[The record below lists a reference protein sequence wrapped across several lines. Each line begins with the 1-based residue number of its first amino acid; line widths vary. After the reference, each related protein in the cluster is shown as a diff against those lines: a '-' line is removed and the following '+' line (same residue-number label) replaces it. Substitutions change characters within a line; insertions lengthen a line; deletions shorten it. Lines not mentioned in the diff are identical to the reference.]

1 MGWKAAYA
9 VRMSG
14 LKGKTKTDVLEA
26 LAAMLNEKNGD
37 CFPSTETIA
46 KVARVSPNVVR
57 PTLKE
62 LEEEGLIATL
72 QKPGCVRHFRLF
84 LNRLPEPLLK
94 PEGVTESEPL
104 TKPLPLTKLEGV
116 TKLLGDPSQNNE
128 GTPNET
134 VRGPLTKLVPEL
146 GKELGIELGKELVS
160 SVRSSTGF
168 KSEPSEGSEVN
179 PEGVQKCTLT
189 GFRSEPQKRKETG
202 KEIGKK
208 QEECVHAQEPLPPP
222 PTDSDLEAMC
232 AQYDGDLSN
241 GAVEPVS
248 EKPRA
253 KTKKIREPL
262 VPLPE
267 TLPDDWRALAKER
280 RPEIDPD
287 ALLRKMRV
295 RYGPLVKK
303 TMTNWKRTF
312 LNWIARERYY
322 PAPQWQQRRDNRP
335 LQREDMTYTDDF

>member
-26 LAAMLNEKNGD
+26 LAAMLNEKTGD

-46 KVARVSPNVVR
+46 KVARVSPNFVR

-72 QKPGCVRHFRLF
+72 QRPGCVRHFRLF
-84 LNRLPEPLLK
+84 LDRLPEPLLK
-94 PEGVTESEPL
+94 PEGVAESEPL
-104 TKPLPLTKLEGV
+104 TKPLPLTKSEGV
-116 TKLLGDPSQNNE
+116 TKPLGDPSRNHE

-134 VRGPLTKLVPEL
+134 VRGPLTKPLPEQ

-160 SVRSSTGF
+160 RFDSSNDF
-168 KSEPSEGSEVN
+168 KN
-179 PEGVQKCTLT
+179 
-189 GFRSEPQKRKETG
+189 
-202 KEIGKK
+202 
-208 QEECVHAQEPLPPP
+208 PPP
-222 PTDSDLEAMC
+222 PVPTDSDLEAMS
-232 AQYDGDLSN
+232 AEAEQADLFS
-241 GAVEPVS
+241 GAVEMVEPPPE
-248 EKPRA
+248 EKPA
-253 KTKKIREPL
+253 PKPKKTRGPL
-262 VPLPE
+262 VTLPE

-303 TMTNWKRTF
+303 TMSNWKRTF

>member
-1 MGWKAAYA
+1 MGRLMVGRIWESGIEDATHLA
-9 VRMSG
+9 VLCGIAVFANERT
-14 LKGKTKTDVLEA
+14 GK
-26 LAAMLNEKNGD
+26 
-37 CFPSTETIA
+37 CFPSLP
-46 KVARVSPNVVR
+46 RVIKASRRSKNVVR
-57 PTLKE
+57 EAIKE
-62 LEEEGLIATL
+62 L
-72 QKPGCVRHFRLF
+72 QKLGYLTVNDFPGKGRNYVVHID
-84 LNRLPEPLLK
+84 RLPK
-94 PEGVTESEPL
+94 SEIKSAQGSEENPVQ
-104 TKPLPLTKLEGV
+104 KL
-116 TKLLGDPSQNNE
+116 
-128 GTPNET
+128 
-134 VRGPLTKLVPEL
+134 
-146 GKELGIELGKELVS
+146 
-160 SVRSSTGF
+160 TGF

-232 AQYDGDLSN
+232 AQYDGDLFN

-267 TLPDDWRALAKER
+267 TLPDDWRALSKER

-303 TMTNWKRTF
+303 TMSIWKRTF
-312 LNWIARERYY
+312 LNWLARERYY